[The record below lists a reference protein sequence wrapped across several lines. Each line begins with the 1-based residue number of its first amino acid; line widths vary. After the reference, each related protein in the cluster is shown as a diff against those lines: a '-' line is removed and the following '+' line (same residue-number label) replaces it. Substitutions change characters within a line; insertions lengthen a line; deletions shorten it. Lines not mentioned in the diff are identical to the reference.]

1 MSKATKEKTRRLGI
15 ILFALFAFA
24 LLMGPGPG
32 ILIINPDPADPDATR
47 FLLGM
52 PIVYVWA
59 VFWLGVQGLCVT
71 LAYLF
76 IWRKSDA

>member
-1 MSKATKEKTRRLGI
+1 MADQKTEENRLLGQ
-15 ILFALFAFA
+15 ILFGVFAFA

-32 ILIINPDPADPDATR
+32 ILLINPDPADPETNR
-47 FLLGM
+47 FILGM

-59 VFWLGVQGLCVT
+59 VLWLGVQALCVI

-76 IWRKSDA
+76 IWRNSDK